1 VYYFYIIVSVGGRVG
16 FGITKNYYER
26 NKQYASHSGDIVSFV
41 RLYAGSETHANALE
55 SIIKKQYVDNLWW
68 VDDWKTEWLNKDI
81 SLKVFEKHVEDLI
94 QDRHMKL
101 KLLVKDYDF
110 TQELVN

>member
-1 VYYFYIIVSVGGRVG
+1 MYCFYIIVSVGGRVG

-26 NKQYASHSGDIVSFV
+26 NKQYASHSGDIVKFV
-41 RLYAGSETHANALE
+41 RVYSGAEAHANALE

-81 SLKVFEKHVEDLI
+81 TVDQFQTHVENLI
-94 QDRHMKL
+94 KDRHMKL
-101 KLLVKDYDF
+101 TLTAQDYDF
-110 TQELVN
+110 TQDS